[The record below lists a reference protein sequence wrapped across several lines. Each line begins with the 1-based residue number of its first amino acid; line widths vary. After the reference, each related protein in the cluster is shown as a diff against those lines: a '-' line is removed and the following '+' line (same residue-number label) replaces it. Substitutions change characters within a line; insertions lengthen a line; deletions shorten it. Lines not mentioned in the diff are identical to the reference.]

1 MRVRITFLMELT
13 LLLYVDPLLYQQ
25 LIMIFQK
32 FSNKGSHMLKI
43 GHLNIN
49 SIRNKFGT
57 LDNIVKASDIFF
69 ISELKLD
76 NTFPINQFAI
86 GGHKVFRRDRNQFG
100 DGLILYINENIPC
113 KPLSNHTMFS
123 DLELMTFELHQNKRK
138 WLFLGIYKPHFQND
152 IEFLRSIF
160 LILDYYLPT
169 YESFVVIV
177 DFNQPVEKSHLE
189 AIIQAYNLK
198 QSYQKMNLL
207 SISYSKLH

>member
-1 MRVRITFLMELT
+1 M
-13 LLLYVDPLLYQQ
+13 
-25 LIMIFQK
+25 
-32 FSNKGSHMLKI
+32 
-43 GHLNIN
+43 
-49 SIRNKFGT
+49 
-57 LDNIVKASDIFF
+57 
-69 ISELKLD
+69 KLD

-86 GGHKVFRRDRNQFG
+86 GGHKVFRRDCNQFG
-100 DGLILYINENIPC
+100 DGLMLYINKNIPC

-123 DLELMTFELHQNKRK
+123 DLEFMTFEFHQSKQK
-138 WLFLGIYKPHFQND
+138 WLFLGIYKPPSQND

-169 YESFVVIV
+169 YESFVVIS
-177 DFNQPVEKSHLE
+177 DFNQPVENSLLE